1 MGETVDIYRPLNDR
15 IFAQFADLK
24 IDELKA
30 SFIKNLD
37 LEKL

>member
-1 MGETVDIYRPLNDR
+1 MVDIFRPLNDKL
-15 IFAQFADLK
+15 FAQFGDLK